1 MKTFAADRQPGD
13 FIRPQGSSALKYY
26 LALFRKFVSAV
37 VNALVYDYRKLSRF
51 AEVAAVPGFL
61 DLCLCPV
68 SALLTTF
75 GTQTFCQLEMEANL
89 HKGETSATLRRL
101 NGAPPM

>member
-13 FIRPQGSSALKYY
+13 FILPQGSSALKYH

-75 GTQTFCQLEMEANL
+75 GTP
-89 HKGETSATLRRL
+89 RL
-101 NGAPPM
+101 TKHLVNWRWRPIYTKVRPVQPSGD